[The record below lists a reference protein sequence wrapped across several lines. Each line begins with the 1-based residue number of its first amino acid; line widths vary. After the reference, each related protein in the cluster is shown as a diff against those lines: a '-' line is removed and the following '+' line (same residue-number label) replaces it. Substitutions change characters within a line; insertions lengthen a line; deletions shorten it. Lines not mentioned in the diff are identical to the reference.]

1 MHSCRNAIE
10 ELVIEETKAQTAR
23 LSTERAEAINLSEVV
38 AHALNRLPAMYATNK
53 VGLLQQRKRALN
65 ELKQQI
71 ESAVR
76 RALVSV
82 KPDSLRDSTPLPA
95 KELENQARSL
105 AQVQEML
112 GIPTLTWKDVP
123 EALENALMTV
133 KLKSAVS
140 YTYLSE
146 AKRSSIDV
154 QDFIRRSRVDDI
166 NWKGRQTGI
175 KIANID
181 KDQSAEAKEFAS
193 YMLSAQYGF
202 SNVLEKLVLSLAF
215 HQVQKLNPTIG
226 ETVDLGEIVAYVLN
240 RLPPMYA
247 TTDRGYQQLRLRA
260 REVHGRQ
267 IVDTINEAIK
277 LILDSPTRARVPL
290 PQARFEAEQEEA
302 LEDIKWI
309 LKRDDINWR
318 NVASIIEK
326 SLGQAIFGEID
337 WQRRQQRT
345 RNSWD

>member
-10 ELVIEETKAQTAR
+10 ELVIEETKAQIAR
-23 LSTERAEAINLSEVV
+23 LSPERVQKIDPSEVV
-38 AHALNRLPAMYATNK
+38 AHALNRLPPMYATTK
-53 VGLLQQRKRALN
+53 VGWLQQRKRALN

-76 RALVSV
+76 RALVTV
-82 KPDSLRDSTPLPA
+82 KPDALRDSTPLPA

-105 AQVQEML
+105 SQVQDIL
-112 GIPTLTWKDVP
+112 GISTLTWKDVP

-140 YTYLSE
+140 YTYLND
-146 AKRSSIDV
+146 AKRSTIDV
-154 QDFIRRSRVDDI
+154 QDYIRRSRVDEI
-166 NWKGRQTGI
+166 NWKGRQTGV
-175 KIANID
+175 KMANPD
-181 KDQSAEAKEFAS
+181 KERSPEAKDFAT
-193 YMLSAQYGF
+193 YMLSASYSF

-226 ETVDLGEIVAYVLN
+226 ETIDLGEVVAYVLN

-247 TTDRGYQQLRLRA
+247 TTERGYRQLRLRA
-260 REVHGRQ
+260 REVHGKQ
-267 IVDTINEAIK
+267 VVETINEAIR
-277 LILDSPTRARVPL
+277 LILDSPNRTRVPL
-290 PQARFEAEQEEA
+290 ALTRYEAEQEEA

-318 NVASIIEK
+318 NVATIIEE
-326 SLGQAIFGEID
+326 SLGEAIFGEIE
-337 WQRRQQRT
+337 WQRRPQKAP
-345 RNSWD
+345 NSWA